1 MRGTTNERRRTETKA
16 NATGICSQRSVL
28 APVRSRPTV
37 GSASRVAPKKD
48 ERGTTSQPL
57 GTITMPSPGQPVNGG
72 WKTTSIS
79 APAANFDASGNS
91 SALTRASTRC
101 ATIRALAESIGRQIG
116 HVESA
121 ATHSGRPADA
131 GLPCCVTTSAAAV
144 LFSNRGQA
152 YAVTSSPGFTAR
164 APTRRPPDGTRR
176 KSTRGVVH
184 PLASRTATS
193 SARSAAPAR

>member
-1 MRGTTNERRRTETKA
+1 
-16 NATGICSQRSVL
+16 
-28 APVRSRPTV
+28 
-37 GSASRVAPKKD
+37 
-48 ERGTTSQPL
+48 PL

-131 GLPCCVTTSAAAV
+131 GLPCCVTTSGPAV
-144 LFSNRGQA
+144 VFSHRGQA
-152 YAVTSSPGFTAR
+152 YA
-164 APTRRPPDGTRR
+164 
-176 KSTRGVVH
+176 
-184 PLASRTATS
+184 L
-193 SARSAAPAR
+193 ARSAGVTGPAPTSRPPAGTTRQSAPG